1 MRPMDSEQR
10 PGLGEAIFAVY
21 GVTRGMHET
30 GVPRGPHGAFRRT
43 ANALCKRVRRILAGE
58 GTSK

>member
-1 MRPMDSEQR
+1 MRPLDSERR

-30 GVPRGPHGAFRRT
+30 GVRRSPRGSFWKA
-43 ANALCKRVRRILAGE
+43 ANALCKRVRRAFGGE
-58 GTSK
+58 ANQK